1 MDVTPLIK
9 TGEKDRI
16 MKIKKLLFIFSI
28 VGLLGLS
35 WPFNWLFPNTNPERL
50 GTNAW
55 VNKQMEIIKTESSN
69 INNKVLRL
77 SLLAYVKARKLGLDN
92 KELLTIID
100 YSLPSSEKRLWVFDL
115 KRGHMLYNTW
125 VSHGRNS
132 GGTSSTSFSNKSG
145 SLKSS
150 FGVFVTESR
159 PYMGGNGYSL
169 RIHGLEAGV
178 NDNAYN
184 RDIVFHGAR
193 YVNADTV
200 ARYGQ
205 VGRSWGC
212 PAVSDRL
219 AKPLIDTIKE
229 RTVVFAYYPDKNW
242 LEKSKFLSG

>member
-1 MDVTPLIK
+1 MRIK
-9 TGEKDRI
+9 Q
-16 MKIKKLLFIFSI
+16 LLFLISI
-28 VGLLGLS
+28 IGLLGLS

-55 VNKQMEIIKTESSN
+55 INKQIEIIKAESNN
-69 INNKVLRL
+69 INTKVLRL

-115 KRGHMLYNTW
+115 KHGHMLYNTY
-125 VSHGRNS
+125 VSHGKNS
-132 GGTSSTSFSNKSG
+132 GGSTSTSFSNKPG

-150 FGVFVTESR
+150 LGVFVTDSV

-169 RIHGLEAGV
+169 RIRGLEEGI

-193 YVNADTV
+193 YVNAGTV
-200 ARYGQ
+200 AAYGQ

-212 PAVSDRL
+212 PAVSERL

-229 RTVVFAYYPDKNW
+229 RTLVFAYYPDKNW
-242 LEKSKFLSG
+242 LKKSKFLTS